1 MEPKEVGE
9 FLVRESVPCKQR
21 SSTVDPSRQRVT
33 TGRLARD
40 LRELLPETL
49 VTHAAFRGDRPNLTI
64 ALSGRSFQHVESV
77 KEPFRMTLPP

>member
-1 MEPKEVGE
+1 MEPKELGE

-49 VTHAAFRGDRPNLTI
+49 VTHAAFRGDRPNLAI
-64 ALSGRSFQHVESV
+64 ALSGGSFQHVKSV